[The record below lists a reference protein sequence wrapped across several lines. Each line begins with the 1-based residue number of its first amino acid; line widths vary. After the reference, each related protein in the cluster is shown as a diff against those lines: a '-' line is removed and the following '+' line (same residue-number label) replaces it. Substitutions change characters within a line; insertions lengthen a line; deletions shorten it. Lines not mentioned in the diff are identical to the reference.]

1 MDIGEA
7 YSLLGEGFSKASM
20 SREDEMRRLMK
31 QQQRQQLVTAA
42 LTPVAQGLGKS
53 ITGLISEPFKKAA
66 SDFYSSRG
74 GPGGLP
80 GRGAG
85 IKANINAVE
94 MMKSDWSTTNKAAK
108 QSGGDGLS
116 YFRDRYIQDA
126 ERLVP
131 SWGAATFGKDYE
143 SNDHY
148 LSAWNDIIQGAEMAA
163 QEDLKQHK
171 SLGAALSTAATTEQ
185 INEVLSRRS
194 PVGGSLGKT
203 AGRFISR
210 ILRRQSADEYT
221 DEQINLIQ
229 KELGITPAEM
239 DTLRTLNSRGQ
250 EFGFTREVI
259 SSLPSLQ
266 TDEAQL
272 AISEYNAKKALKV
285 AVSQLGGANLSL
297 YNDAVKEAGRLI
309 TPAEFS
315 IARQDYVGNL
325 FGQVKTADRE
335 DFIAYMNTRETTP
348 EAVRSIIAES
358 SRLQDAETAV
368 NDVYKAVYNRARQ
381 RVESRLIKNPEVLQ
395 GNSTDGKLLAS
406 MISKEAESFIDDG
419 GLQVI
424 AEENPEALFGT
435 MEDRLVIANSD
446 NSTVAEATTESTVRN
461 ETLNIASE
469 SPENDAVIAAM
480 NQLVNESLQLP
491 PSEGRAN
498 YEQGYRQIVT
508 QILKSNPKYR
518 TVQFAPDLS
527 FQDGVDKLYAPPSIQ
542 QRRTRNLEAFLS
554 PFRSGEEIQRD
565 KEKALERFRLNAA
578 VPETKEEP
586 IRSLMDRPIGLDI

>member
-7 YSLLGEGFSKASM
+7 YSLLGEGFSKAYM

-53 ITGLISEPFKKAA
+53 ITGLISEPFKQAA

-194 PVGGSLGKT
+194 PVGGSLGKVG
-203 AGRFISR
+203 GRFISR
-210 ILRRQSADEYT
+210 ILKRQSADEYT
-221 DEQINLIQ
+221 DDQINLIQ

-266 TDEAQL
+266 TSDAQR
-272 AISEYNAKKALKV
+272 AISEHNAKKALKV

-315 IARQDYVGNL
+315 TVRQDYVGSL
-325 FGQVKTADRE
+325 FGNVKTADRE
-335 DFIAYMNTRETTP
+335 DFIAHMNTRETTP

-358 SRLQDAETAV
+358 SDLEDSQQLV

-381 RVESRLIKNPEVLQ
+381 TVEARLVKNPEVLQ
-395 GNSTDGKLLAS
+395 GNSTDGSLLAAI
-406 MISKEAESFIDDG
+406 ISK
-419 GLQVI
+419 
-424 AEENPEALFGT
+424 
-435 MEDRLVIANSD
+435 
-446 NSTVAEATTESTVRN
+446 
-461 ETLNIASE
+461 
-469 SPENDAVIAAM
+469 
-480 NQLVNESLQLP
+480 
-491 PSEGRAN
+491 
-498 YEQGYRQIVT
+498 
-508 QILKSNPKYR
+508 
-518 TVQFAPDLS
+518 
-527 FQDGVDKLYAPPSIQ
+527 
-542 QRRTRNLEAFLS
+542 
-554 PFRSGEEIQRD
+554 
-565 KEKALERFRLNAA
+565 
-578 VPETKEEP
+578 
-586 IRSLMDRPIGLDI
+586 